1 MLPSM
6 TFLWLKKHTELIIF
20 RCLDEFSNA
29 EQDLLLSLVNA
40 AANFECIQQSCSD
53 FVSNKVRNM
62 LGLKT
67 DRYMTEANMKLY
79 NLS

>member
-29 EQDLLLSLVNA
+29 EQDLLISLVNA
-40 AANFECIQQSCSD
+40 AANFECIQHCLAKSSSH

-67 DRYMTEANMKLY
+67 DRYMTEANMK
-79 NLS
+79 

>member
-20 RCLDEFSNA
+20 RCLDVFSNA

-40 AANFECIQQSCSD
+40 ATNFECIQDCLAKSCSN
-53 FVSNKVRNM
+53 FVSNKIKSM
-62 LGLKT
+62 LGLGT
-67 DRYMTEANMKLY
+67 DTVERHHG
-79 NLS
+79 